1 MKNNKY
7 LFIFL
12 VFIFLF
18 ALVGCK
24 DKVDENEALASD
36 LQEKFNQSLNS
47 AKKLVISYEAKDE
60 ELVVYENIITL
71 IFDENNKENA
81 QLIVKESV
89 LNNKF
94 VLESDS
100 TSSDLTGVNR
110 DDYLHVT
117 FEKKYFE
124 EMAKDNNLI
133 KLVVKSYF
141 LESYLGYQDMTNLG
155 KSANSEVT
163 VEENLISSIVTKY
176 ISDSKKDITISMSF
190 SY

>member
-100 TSSDLTGVNR
+100 TSSDLTKVNR

-124 EMAKDNNLI
+124 RSKS
-133 KLVVKSYF
+133 VV
-141 LESYLGYQDMTNLG
+141 
-155 KSANSEVT
+155 
-163 VEENLISSIVTKY
+163 
-176 ISDSKKDITISMSF
+176 
-190 SY
+190 